1 MMTTT
6 KMIITMMTIKT
17 TMTAMLVTIIITV
30 FTCGGPLNRM
40 DLGWYFPS
48 VGFSSSFPVPSFPVS
63 RARSRADP

>member
-6 KMIITMMTIKT
+6 KMIITMKTIKT
-17 TMTAMLVTIIITV
+17 TMTAMLVALIIIV

-48 VGFSSSFPVPSFPVS
+48 VGFSTSFPVPSFPVS